1 MNNSTVE
8 VTPKRWLK
16 LFMCFFAFVC
26 IALGT
31 GVCYL
36 MLTNPADLAKL
47 QNGHFDILFMII
59 SSAFSIILGFFIGP
73 YFYRKKITLDQEKV
87 AENGV
92 ISRELFYDEI
102 EKITISMGQLIISGP
117 GWFQTISIG
126 DLNNNFDRAV
136 EMLAS
141 KVEDFEGIEFKG
153 SEKHIKNYFG
163 AEV

>member
-1 MNNSTVE
+1 MDDNTVE
-8 VTPKRWLK
+8 VTPKRWFK
-16 LFMCFFAFVC
+16 FFMYFSAFVC

-31 GVCYL
+31 AVCYS
-36 MLTNPADLAKL
+36 MLTSPADLAKL
-47 QNGHFDILFMII
+47 QDGNFEIFFVFI
-59 SSAFSIILGFFIGP
+59 SSTFLIILGLFTGP

-87 AENGV
+87 AESGF

-102 EKITISMGQLIISGP
+102 EKITISMGQLKISGP
-117 GWFQTISIG
+117 GWFQTIATG

-141 KVEDFEGIEFKG
+141 KVKDFEGIEFKG
-153 SEKHIKNYFG
+153 SEKNIKNYFG